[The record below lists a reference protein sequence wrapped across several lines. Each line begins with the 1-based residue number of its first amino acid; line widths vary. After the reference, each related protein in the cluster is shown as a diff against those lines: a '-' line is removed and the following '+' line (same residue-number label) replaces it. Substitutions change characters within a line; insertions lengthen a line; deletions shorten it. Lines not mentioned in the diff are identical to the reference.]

1 MSNDATTF
9 LILRLVNS
17 RAFKLS
23 LFSRCFPLVFR
34 VEKDQLLFWR
44 FSFLL
49 LLFILS
55 FFFLYACL
63 CLSSSSRNHLSRF
76 LFFFLF
82 TLWEVLDI
90 VPLSLFSTLASSLS
104 RVHLPRRGGC
114 GLYNSGK
121 CKFQESPDEHNGF
134 RKRILKKK
142 KRGCWD
148 AKLSYVGREKQQ
160 CGSLLLFFL
169 VVGIGKAWRDR
180 RLAHVA
186 HAPFFFFLSPL
197 TVFS

>member
-1 MSNDATTF
+1 M
-9 LILRLVNS
+9 
-17 RAFKLS
+17 
-23 LFSRCFPLVFR
+23 
-34 VEKDQLLFWR
+34 
-44 FSFLL
+44 
-49 LLFILS
+49 
-55 FFFLYACL
+55 
-63 CLSSSSRNHLSRF
+63 
-76 LFFFLF
+76 
-82 TLWEVLDI
+82 LDI

-104 RVHLPRRGGC
+104 LVHMPRRGGC

-186 HAPFFFFLSPL
+186 HVPFFFFSFTSYCFQLNAGLPFSFFFFL
-197 TVFS
+197 LWVAFSSSGLFLFTREKKKKKKTHTFFFFYIFIFSFEKGKVFFFFFDSVLRQVPQK